1 MKQLPWNAATAAA
14 LELEWL
20 LTESAPAGEFGRRFR
35 AQQRA
40 FGPGDEAEARVAV
53 AAVARVGGA
62 ASIGMLEA
70 LRGALAAVPDPSTA
84 LARAAVGDV
93 LGDVDF
99 FDLNRFLDALGEVR
113 VLLADAAFAGV
124 EAPAGDA
131 SLAAALAPGR
141 TPQRSFYLDDAFAPE
156 LASARAAANER
167 QTAYDAARGRLT
179 ARVALALGLP
189 HVRDGEFTLMRD
201 ALGGPLPP
209 EVRVLREAPTY
220 LACELALDDATLA
233 ALAARDAAA
242 VRVAELEEA
251 VRARLSRV
259 AGEAAPALLRA
270 CAALGELDA
279 FAGRARFAR
288 RYACVEPAIVEAG
301 AALVFED
308 ARYLPLAEALG
319 ERGRA
324 YVPISL
330 RLEGAAV
337 VTGPNMGGKTAA
349 LRTCGF
355 VAACVALGLPVP
367 ARSATLPL
375 FDEIVWI
382 GIARGAGETELE
394 GRLLSSFGAEV
405 TALRGF
411 FERGARRP
419 LLLIDE
425 FARTTTPREGR
436 ALLVALLERLRERGA
451 SALAAT
457 HLHGIA
463 REAGTAHFAIAG
475 LREIPARTQTPLDL
489 AAALNLIGA
498 AMDYRLIAGDEDE
511 TVGGDA
517 LALAD
522 VLGLDADVVARARAE
537 LNRSL

>member
-84 LARAAVGDV
+84 LARAAAGDV

-113 VLLADAAFAGV
+113 ALLADAAFAGV

-288 RYACVEPAIVEAG
+288 RYACVEPSSFRQCTWIIEAP
-301 AALVFED
+301 AA
-308 ARYLPLAEALG
+308 RQ
-319 ERGRA
+319 R
-324 YVPISL
+324 
-330 RLEGAAV
+330 AAV
-337 VTGPNMGGKTAA
+337 SPNCTGVIGRCGVCSGNSSAPTAA
-349 LRTCGF
+349 TVTIKGCTPRPSRREP
-355 VAACVALGLPVP
+355 ALPC
-367 ARSATLPL
+367 RSAS
-375 FDEIVWI
+375 
-382 GIARGAGETELE
+382 ARA
-394 GRLLSSFGAEV
+394 
-405 TALRGF
+405 
-411 FERGARRP
+411 FE
-419 LLLIDE
+419 
-425 FARTTTPREGR
+425 
-436 ALLVALLERLRERGA
+436 
-451 SALAAT
+451 
-457 HLHGIA
+457 
-463 REAGTAHFAIAG
+463 AH
-475 LREIPARTQTPLDL
+475 
-489 AAALNLIGA
+489 
-498 AMDYRLIAGDEDE
+498 
-511 TVGGDA
+511 GGDA
-517 LALAD
+517 ARGKHSTTIPSCAGGQSERLSS
-522 VLGLDADVVARARAE
+522 ARARATTSAS
-537 LNRSL
+537 RPRTSASASASPPTVSSSSPAISR